1 MEFSS
6 RGGAGGGKLEPSMPD
21 IGVIGLVPDA
31 WGGPWMPREHVLT
44 RLAKYFHVVWLDPA
58 RGWREHWID
67 NHSVRERAG
76 KDTGDP
82 ADLPPGFTIYRPGK
96 FLPLVYR
103 PRWLGK
109 CLAGA
114 RLRRAAAILRA
125 KGCRRIVLY
134 IWRPEFD
141 YTLDAVRHDLSCYHI
156 DDEYSFADVEIPQDP
171 AEAALIRRAGQV
183 IIHSPALMEK
193 KGHLNPHSALI
204 PNGVAYDIFAKTVEE
219 PADLRDVPHPRI
231 GYAGMIKKQLDLALL
246 HELAKRHREWS
257 FVMVGPLGMLKGETQ
272 TIEAMSRLPN
282 VYFLGGKHW
291 DELPGYMQHM
301 DVCTLCYKLNDYTK
315 YIYPLKLHEYL
326 AAGRPVVAAP
336 IRSLLEFDQ
345 DRVTVLPFR
354 GDLTKKRSKV
364 RSTVLLD
371 DGTKAA
377 VDYELVKRDSG
388 WLLFNVVIEGISY
401 VRNYRAE
408 LDSEIRESSLEAV
421 IERLEGEAGIAN
433 DG

>member
-1 MEFSS
+1 
-6 RGGAGGGKLEPSMPD
+6 MPD

-76 KDTGDP
+76 KNTGDP

-109 CLAGA
+109 YLAGA
-114 RLRRAAAILRA
+114 RIRRAEAILRA
-125 KGCRRIVLY
+125 QGCRRIVLY
-134 IWRPEFD
+134 LWRPEFD
-141 YTLDAVRHDLSCYHI
+141 YALDAVRHDLSCYHI
-156 DDEYSFADVEIPQDP
+156 DDEYSFADVEVPQDP
-171 AEAALIRRAGQV
+171 AEAALIRRSGQV
-183 IIHSPALMEK
+183 IIHSSALMEK
-193 KGHLNPHSALI
+193 KGHLNTHSTLI
-204 PNGVAYDIFAKTVEE
+204 PNGVAYNIFANSVAE
-219 PADLRDVPHPRI
+219 PADLRDVPRPRI
-231 GYAGMIKKQLDLALL
+231 GYAGMIKKQLNLGLL

-257 FVMVGPLGMLKGETQ
+257 FVMVGPLGMVKGETQ

-291 DELPGYMQHM
+291 NELPGYMQHM
-301 DVCTLCYKLNDYTK
+301 DVCTLCYKINDYTK

-336 IRSLLEFDQ
+336 IRSLLEFGGDIKLAK
-345 DRVTVLPFR
+345 TV
-354 GDLTKKRSKV
+354 D
-364 RSTVLLD
+364 
-371 DGTKAA
+371 
-377 VDYELVKRDSG
+377 E
-388 WLLFNVVIEGISY
+388 W
-401 VRNYRAE
+401 
-408 LDSEIRESSLEAV
+408 SEALRESLEESEATP
-421 IERLEGEAGIAN
+421 ERVAARRHIAKSYDWDDLVEKIAALLCDRLGENEISRFADLFGADLQKIGSVEDFTAGAPPRPSQA
-433 DG
+433 

>member
-1 MEFSS
+1 
-6 RGGAGGGKLEPSMPD
+6 MPD

-76 KDTGDP
+76 KNTGDS

-109 CLAGA
+109 YLAGA
-114 RLRRAAAILRA
+114 RIRRAAAILRTQ
-125 KGCRRIVLY
+125 GCRRIVLY
-134 IWRPEFD
+134 LWRPEFD
-141 YTLDAVRHDLSCYHI
+141 YALDAVWHDLSCYHI
-156 DDEYSFADVEIPQDP
+156 DDEYSFADVEVPQDP
-171 AEAALIRRAGQV
+171 TEAALIRRSGQV
-183 IIHSPALMEK
+183 IIHSSALMEK
-193 KGHLNPHSALI
+193 KGHLNTHSTLI
-204 PNGVAYDIFAKTVEE
+204 PNGVDYNIFANSVAE

-231 GYAGMIKKQLDLALL
+231 GYAGMIKKQLNLGLL

-257 FVMVGPLGMLKGETQ
+257 FVMVGPLGMVKGETQ

-291 DELPGYMQHM
+291 NELPGYMQHM
-301 DVCTLCYKLNDYTK
+301 DVCTLCYKINDYTK

-326 AAGRPVVAAP
+326 AAGRPIVAAP
-336 IRSLLEFDQ
+336 IRSLLEFGGDIKLAK
-345 DRVTVLPFR
+345 TV
-354 GDLTKKRSKV
+354 D
-364 RSTVLLD
+364 
-371 DGTKAA
+371 
-377 VDYELVKRDSG
+377 E
-388 WLLFNVVIEGISY
+388 W
-401 VRNYRAE
+401 
-408 LDSEIRESSLEAV
+408 SEALRESLEESEAAP
-421 IERLEGEAGIAN
+421 ERVAARRQIAKSHDWDNLVEKIAALMCDRLGENEISRFAN
-433 DG
+433 LIGADMLKIGSVEDFTASAPPRPSQA